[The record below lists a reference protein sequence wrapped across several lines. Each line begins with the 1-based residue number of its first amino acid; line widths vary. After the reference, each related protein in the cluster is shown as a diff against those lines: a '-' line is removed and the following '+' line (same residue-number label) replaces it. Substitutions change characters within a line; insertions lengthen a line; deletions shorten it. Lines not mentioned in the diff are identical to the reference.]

1 LAISYKVLSSTPF
14 FCLIEY
20 KMTFFE
26 LLITPSIVRIPGVV
40 LAAISEA
47 GQTGFFNQILQI
59 IYLVLSGILGFSLGG
74 MPLIVLWLIAG
85 SFFFTLRMRLI
96 NFRAFKHAI
105 DVTQGKFD
113 DPSEPG
119 EVSHFQA
126 LATALSGTV
135 GLGNIAGVAIA
146 ISMGG
151 PGAAFWMTVA
161 GFLAMTMK
169 FVECTLGQKYRI
181 VRPDGTIAGGP
192 MHYLEKGLAGKG
204 YSKLGRSLAI
214 LFCILAIIGGGCG
227 STMFQTNQSYLAVAQ
242 VFPWFAGYAWVYG
255 LVMAFLVGIVILGGI
270 RSIGAVAGTIVPFMC
285 GIYVL
290 AALWVILA
298 NLSALPAAIGQ
309 IIVEAFA
316 PQAVAGGFMGTLVQG
331 FRRAAYSNTAGQG
344 VAAIAHAAA
353 QTTEPV
359 REGIVSLLEPFIDT
373 VIVCNMTALVMVIT
387 GAYSDPKYQ
396 GLNGTQLTQAA
407 FGSVISWFPY
417 ILAVC
422 IFLFAYSTVMSWGYY
437 SELCWE
443 YMFGSR
449 GNVFLKLG
457 FLAVVFLGA
466 VIQPK
471 IFIDL
476 SDLMLISV
484 AFPNLLGCYFLGNDV
499 ALDLKSYMLR
509 LRRGEFIPGFAHR

>member
-1 LAISYKVLSSTPF
+1 MKRFWLYIVLFIASIESVALAVNQATEPTGLLNQLLQAIYQTLSA
-14 FCLIEY
+14 
-20 KMTFFE
+20 
-26 LLITPSIVRIPGVV
+26 V
-40 LAAISEA
+40 
-47 GQTGFFNQILQI
+47 
-59 IYLVLSGILGFSLGG
+59 LGFSIGG

-85 SFFFTLRMRLI
+85 SFFFTIRMKFI

-105 DVTQGKFD
+105 DVTRGKYD
-113 DPSEPG
+113 NPDEPG
-119 EVSHFQA
+119 EVTHFQA

-146 ISMGG
+146 ISLGG
-151 PGAAFWMTVA
+151 PGAAFWMTIA
-161 GFLAMTMK
+161 GFLAMTLK

-181 VRPDGTIAGGP
+181 LRADGTIAGGP
-192 MHYLEKGLAGKG
+192 MYYLEQGLAEKG
-204 YSKLGRSLAI
+204 YPRFGKVLAI
-214 LFCILAIIGGGCG
+214 LFCILAIIGGGGG

-242 VFPWFAGYAWVYG
+242 VFPWFVTHAWVYG
-255 LVMAFLVGIVILGGI
+255 LIMVLLVGIVILGGI
-270 RSIGAVAGTIVPFMC
+270 KSIGAVAGTIVPFMC
-285 GIYVL
+285 GIYVV
-290 AALWVILA
+290 ASIWVILA
-298 NLSALPAAIGQ
+298 NISLLPVAIGK
-309 IIVEAFA
+309 IITEAFY
-316 PQAVAGGFMGTLVQG
+316 PQALAGGFIGTIVQG

-373 VIVCNMTALVMVIT
+373 IIVCNMTALVMVIT
-387 GAYSDPKYQ
+387 GAYNDPRFNE
-396 GLNGTQLTQAA
+396 LNGTQLTQAA

-443 YMFGSR
+443 YLFGDR
-449 GNVFLKLG
+449 GNIFLKIG
-457 FLAVVFLGA
+457 FLIIVFLGA
-466 VIQPK
+466 VINPK

-499 ALDLKSYMLR
+499 ALDLKNYMIR
-509 LRRGEFIPGFAHR
+509 LQKNEFTLELVHK